1 MSNLKALHKFEVALE
16 GDIEEIIDNPR
27 EWAEQIAER
36 EILKYL
42 PLYTK
47 AFKLGEEFANEIV
60 GKDNI

>member
-1 MSNLKALHKFEVALE
+1 VSNLKDLHKFEVTLD

-36 EILKYL
+36 EILKHL

-60 GKDNI
+60 DKDNI